1 MPDFVDVEQGVC
13 ALFKKGTV
21 FNFQG
26 KQYTVLEDADKPT
39 VRKGE
44 CKTDVYFKAS
54 TGKEVREFKISV
66 KKCNADFLENK
77 ISHERAEELFGKD
90 VDQILLSSVIVLK
103 DKFEDKD
110 LVSFDKNGRTE
121 AKSITLGWK
130 FELVNKS
137 NGKLSGKMNLTTE
150 QKVDV
155 YSGSNLPSEKRNAFV
170 NGKIVKDSGVA
181 NLITILPSNEPAT
194 LDSCLNSLVPIKQ
207 FIEDEGVDVYFAC
220 KALNYRAEKGKW
232 DGNRP
237 LAVFVDW
244 SLVDGELEGHLN
256 FSEPLLHKG
265 DEIAENVQN
274 LLEELHINKSNFRD
288 LSHKMMPDVKYY
300 IE

>member
-39 VRKGE
+39 VKKGE

-110 LVSFDKNGRTE
+110 LVTFDKNGRTE

-181 NLITILPSNEPAT
+181 NLITILPSNEPVT

-288 LSHKMMPDVKYY
+288 LLHKMMPDVKYY